1 MSVQVI
7 SSGKVT
13 AKKRHRCTWCG
24 QWIEP
29 GEQYTK
35 EFVKVDGD
43 PSWNKLHPECDEA
56 LSECARNE
64 GGSCTYRLYDEERPA
79 RTSGGDHG

>member
-1 MSVQVI
+1 MSVEII
-7 SSGKVT
+7 SSGQAK

-24 QWIEP
+24 EWIEP
-29 GEQYTK
+29 GESYTK

-56 LSECARNE
+56 VDDLASSE
-64 GGSCTYRLYDEERPA
+64 GGTCTYTPYDNERPA
-79 RTSGGDHG
+79 VTRTTEP